1 VVAELLVEIWA
12 DVLQVEQ
19 PGIYDNFFDLGG
31 HSLLATQVMS
41 RVRDAFQTEVAV
53 RTLFESPTIAS
64 LAEAVEKQL
73 SGGRKLNELPIE
85 KARRDE
91 PLPLSFAQQR
101 LWFLDQLNPHSAVY
115 NVPMAVRLHGPM
127 EIRALEQALS
137 EIFRRHE
144 ALRTVFT
151 VTAEQPVQV
160 IKPVTQVEIPVTD
173 LTNLDQAEREAEVL
187 RLVDE
192 EAKRPMD
199 LANGPLPLAPWS
211 NRARRASYHA
221 SHHF

>member
-1 VVAELLVEIWA
+1 
-12 DVLQVEQ
+12 
-19 PGIYDNFFDLGG
+19 
-31 HSLLATQVMS
+31 
-41 RVRDAFQTEVAV
+41 
-53 RTLFESPTIAS
+53 
-64 LAEAVEKQL
+64 
-73 SGGRKLNELPIE
+73 
-85 KARRDE
+85 
-91 PLPLSFAQQR
+91 
-101 LWFLDQLNPHSAVY
+101 
-115 NVPMAVRLHGPM
+115 M

-151 VTAEQPVQV
+151 VTAEQPIQV

-199 LANGPLPLAPWS
+199 LANGPLLRFSLLRLGATEHVALLTMHHIISDPE
-211 NRARRASYHA
+211 RARYLV
-221 SHHF
+221 